1 MVGGL
6 DQWAFLSLPQGEA
19 IIDTG
24 ATQDLISVAALTSLS
39 ESLKLVGLQPI
50 KIDRPVVTPAG
61 IGGAAKALN
70 EVLIPISMEQNTGVL
85 EMTVLDGSIPPLL
98 SVGFLEFLRTK
109 MDLEKNT
116 ISFGALGLELLMKKL
131 PTGHRSIS
139 LNDWK
144 GGTSRSRRL

>member
-1 MVGGL
+1 M
-6 DQWAFLSLPQGEA
+6 
-19 IIDTG
+19 
-24 ATQDLISVAALTSLS
+24 
-39 ESLKLVGLQPI
+39 KLVGLQPI

-61 IGGAAKALN
+61 IGGAAKALHA
-70 EVLIPISMEQNTGVL
+70 VLIPISMEQNTGVL